1 MTNWGGAIVAILAV
15 MVNGRVKGVRVEQ
28 RRPVL
33 VSVMQYE
40 DELQAGSLATRDVIA
55 AAARLGADGIEI
67 RPEFWRDKARELPE
81 ARELI
86 AGHGL
91 LVTNATRNTLF
102 SDEPDGAARLREDI
116 DDTAALGAGQ
126 LRVFSGPIPA
136 DDDEAGWA
144 AGRAIV
150 DYAASRGIVLALE
163 NYAWTPGGRLAEIAR
178 IVGQI
183 ASPALG
189 VNIDIG
195 NYVRHGDDVPTA
207 IRALGGRAVSAHL
220 KDQGGAPDFA
230 SHPLGGGT
238 LPLGA
243 IMAEL
248 ERLPQRVIYCFEF
261 RGGGDP
267 DGRIASSLA
276 YLRERRWAG

>member
-1 MTNWGGAIVAILAV
+1 
-15 MVNGRVKGVRVEQ
+15 MVCAKGECVDQ

-33 VSVMQYE
+33 ISVMQYE
-40 DELQAGSLATRDVIA
+40 DELQAGSVATRDVIA

-67 RPEFWRDKARELPE
+67 RPEFWRDKASELPE
-81 ARELI
+81 ARDLI

-102 SDEPDGAARLREDI
+102 SDEPDGAARLREDV
-116 DDTAALGAGQ
+116 DDTVTLGAGQ

-136 DDDEAGWA
+136 EDDEAGWA
-144 AGRAIV
+144 AGRAMV
-150 DYAASRGIVLALE
+150 EYAASHGVVLALE

-178 IVGQI
+178 IVGKI
-183 ASPALG
+183 ESPALG

-195 NYVRHGDDVPTA
+195 NYLRHGDDVPTA
-207 IRALGGRAVSAHL
+207 IRTLGWRAVSAHL
-220 KDQGGAPDFA
+220 KDQTGAPEFA
-230 SHPLGGGT
+230 SYPLGGGT
-238 LPLGA
+238 VPLGA
-243 IMAEL
+243 IMEEL
-248 ERLPQRVIYCFEF
+248 ERLPQRLIYCFEF

-276 YLRERRWAG
+276 YMRERRWA

>member
-1 MTNWGGAIVAILAV
+1 MAGEC
-15 MVNGRVKGVRVEQ
+15 VRRGECVDQ

-33 VSVMQYE
+33 ISVMQYE
-40 DELQAGSLATRDVIA
+40 DELQAGSVATRDVIA

-67 RPEFWRDKARELPE
+67 RPEFWRDKASELPE
-81 ARELI
+81 ARDLI

-102 SDEPDGAARLREDI
+102 CDDPDGAARLREDI
-116 DDTAALGAGQ
+116 DDTVMLGASQ

-136 DDDEAGWA
+136 EDDETGWA
-144 AGRAIV
+144 AGRAMV
-150 DYAASRGIVLALE
+150 EYAASRGIVLALE
-163 NYAWTPGGRLAEIAR
+163 NYAWTPGGRLAEIAQ
-178 IVGQI
+178 IVGKI

-195 NYVRHGDDVPTA
+195 NYERHGDDVPTA
-207 IRALGGRAVSAHL
+207 IRTLGSRAVSAHL
-220 KDQGGAPDFA
+220 KDQTGAPDFA
-230 SHPLGGGT
+230 SFPLGGGT
-238 LPLGA
+238 VPLGA
-243 IMAEL
+243 IMGEL
-248 ERLPQRVIYCFEF
+248 EQLPQRLIYCFEF

-276 YLRERRWAG
+276 YLRERRWA

>member
-1 MTNWGGAIVAILAV
+1 M
-15 MVNGRVKGVRVEQ
+15 RVDGQ
-28 RRPVL
+28 RPVL
-33 VSVMQYE
+33 ISVMQYE
-40 DELQAGSLATRDVIA
+40 DELTAGTLATRDVIA

-81 ARELI
+81 ARDLI

-91 LVTNATRNTLF
+91 LVTNATRNTFF
-102 SDEPDGAARLREDI
+102 SAEPDGAARLREDI
-116 DDTAALGAGQ
+116 DDTRTLGAGQ

-144 AGRAIV
+144 AGRAMV
-150 DYAASRGIVLALE
+150 EYAASQGIVLALE

-178 IVGQI
+178 IVGRI
-183 ASPALG
+183 DSPALG

-195 NYVRHGDDVPTA
+195 NYPRHGDDVPTA
-207 IRALGGRAVSAHL
+207 IRTLGARAVSAHL
-220 KDQGGAPDFA
+220 KDQDGPPDFV
-230 SHPLGGGT
+230 SHPLGGGG

-248 ERLPQRVIYCFEF
+248 DRLPQRLIYCFEF

-267 DGRIASSLA
+267 DGRIASSLK
-276 YLRERRWAG
+276 YIRERAWER

>member
-1 MTNWGGAIVAILAV
+1 MD
-15 MVNGRVKGVRVEQ
+15 Q

-40 DELQAGSLATRDVIA
+40 DELQAGTLATRDVIA

-67 RPEFWRDKARELPE
+67 RPEFWRDKASELPE
-81 ARELI
+81 ARDLI
-86 AGHGL
+86 ASHGL

-116 DDTAALGAGQ
+116 DDSVTLGAGQ

-144 AGRAIV
+144 AGRAMV
-150 DYAASRGIVLALE
+150 EYAASRGIVLALE
-163 NYAWTPGGRLAEIAR
+163 NYAWTPGGRLAEMAQ
-178 IVGQI
+178 IVGKI
-183 ASPALG
+183 DSPALG
-189 VNIDIG
+189 VNLDIG
-195 NYVRHGDDVPTA
+195 NYARHGDDVPTA
-207 IRALGGRAVSAHL
+207 IRTLGSRAVSAHL
-220 KDQGGAPDFA
+220 KDQGDAPGFT
-230 SHPLGGGT
+230 SHPLGEGT

-248 ERLPQRVIYCFEF
+248 EQLPQRVIYCFEF

-267 DGRIASSLA
+267 DGRIASSLD